1 MTAAATGMNEELEII
16 SAMVGRLFT
25 DLADPQAIA
34 LNPDGPWRERLWGAL
49 EEAAIPRA
57 WAPEAGGGAGLGA
70 AAVGRIAR
78 LAGGHAVALPLIETM
93 LANRWA
99 GLAGLDLTPGMLTV
113 APAQP
118 GDRITADGDGQL
130 SGEASDVPMLEGN
143 GEAVV
148 LCEAASGG
156 LAVAR
161 LDLSDHVT
169 ATRLDYAGDLRAR
182 VRLDRATPRAI
193 ATLSHG
199 SPFDVVLA
207 GAALRSCQIAGAL
220 SGALDLA
227 VGYALDRTAFGR
239 PIAKFQAVQQQ
250 LACFAGEA
258 AAASVVAD
266 SAMAGLGQDDER
278 AFFAVACAKV
288 RAGEAAY
295 QGAAVAHQV
304 FGAIGYTAEHA
315 LHRYTHRLW
324 AWRDDFGSESEWAT
338 QLGRGVAAA
347 GADAHWRLLTAA
359 AVAPS

>member
-1 MTAAATGMNEELEII
+1 MNEELDLI
-16 SAMVGRLFT
+16 ADMVGRLFA

-57 WAPEAGGGAGLGA
+57 WAPEATGGAGLDA
-70 AAVGRIAR
+70 RAVGRIAR
-78 LAGGHAVALPLIETM
+78 LAGGHAVALPVVETM

-99 GLAGLDLTPGMLTV
+99 GLAGLDLAPGMLTI
-113 APAQP
+113 APARP
-118 GDRITADGDGQL
+118 GDRLCADGDGRL
-130 SGEASDVPMLEGN
+130 SGEASEVPLAEGT

-148 LCEAASGG
+148 LAEAASGG

-161 LDLSDHVT
+161 LDLTDHVI
-169 ATRLDYAGDLRAR
+169 ATRRDYAGDVRAR
-182 VRLDRATPRAI
+182 IRLEGAKPRAF
-193 ATLSHG
+193 AVLPHG
-199 SPFDVVLA
+199 NPFDAVLA

-220 SGALDLA
+220 AATLEMT
-227 VGYALDRTAFGR
+227 VEYALERSAFGR

-258 AAASVVAD
+258 ASASVVAD
-266 SAMAGLGQDDER
+266 GAVAGLGQDDER

-295 QGAAVAHQV
+295 QGAATAHQV

-324 AWRDDFGSESEWAT
+324 AWRDDFGSETEWAT
-338 QLGRGVAAA
+338 RLGHGVAAA
-347 GADAHWRLLTAA
+347 GADAHWRLLTAG
-359 AVAPS
+359 AVAPP